1 MSVLAEQQQ
10 LTLVPAELVVPEIM
24 TAPQIMEK
32 LVHDL
37 Q

>member
-1 MSVLAEQQQ
+1 VGQQQ
-10 LTLVPAELVVPEIM
+10 LTSVPVEMVVLEIM

-32 LVHDL
+32 PVHDL